1 MTETQYARN
10 EAYLRWRRANEHAVS
25 HSLEELI
32 NELGSLEII
41 HDQYQEQFNA
51 GTPSDVNLP
60 SEATHAE
67 IEAQLETISEW
78 AMVCEEIGRYKEAIR
93 ITRRTGDRFT
103 T

>member
-51 GTPSDVNLP
+51 GTPSDFNLP

-78 AMVCEEIGRYKEAIR
+78 AMVCEEIGRYNEAIW
-93 ITRRTGDRFT
+93 IARRTGDRFT